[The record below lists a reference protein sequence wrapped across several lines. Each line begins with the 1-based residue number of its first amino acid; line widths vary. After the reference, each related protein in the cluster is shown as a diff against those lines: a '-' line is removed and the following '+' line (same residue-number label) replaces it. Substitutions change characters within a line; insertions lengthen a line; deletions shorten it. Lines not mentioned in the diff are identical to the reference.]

1 MQGNKKL
8 PSVLFPKHPK
18 TSLRLLAGKR
28 RRMVLW
34 AAVAVAC
41 LFPAINFY
49 RSIQSLSSIC
59 HPAGEHPRSI
69 VSLSL
74 GTDEILVDLVP
85 PGRIAGLTHL
95 SKDPAYS
102 NVAKKAQHYPHH
114 IARSAEEIAAL
125 RPDLIVSGTF
135 IDPSRLAA
143 LRALGCRVITISGF
157 DSIDGVRR
165 SVRQIATAVAEES
178 KGEKM
183 IEDMD
188 RILRSSSRN
197 RQIDGKKSRVLFSGP
212 GFYSQGNGTI
222 INDLIVRAGGI
233 NAASE
238 RLNGIGRLSPEE
250 WLATR
255 PDVLLR
261 TSYSP
266 VDPKILRLYQALPG
280 RPPPKE
286 IVMPF
291 RLLTSVSPSSA
302 LAIHILAKKLR
313 MNQQ

>member
-1 MQGNKKL
+1 
-8 PSVLFPKHPK
+8 
-18 TSLRLLAGKR
+18 
-28 RRMVLW
+28 MVLC
-34 AAVAVAC
+34 AVTVVAC
-41 LFPAINFY
+41 LFPAISLY
-49 RSIQSLSSIC
+49 RSIQSLTSIC
-59 HPAGEHPRSI
+59 HTTREHPRSI

-95 SKDPAYS
+95 SKIPSFS
-102 NVAKKAQHYPHH
+102 NVAEKAQGYPHH
-114 IARSAEEIAAL
+114 FARSAEEVVAL

-143 LRALGCRVITISGF
+143 LRALGCRVVTISGF

-165 SVRQIATAVAEES
+165 SVRQVASAVVEES

-183 IEDMD
+183 VEEMD
-188 RILRSSSRN
+188 RILRSALRN
-197 RQIDGKKSRVLFSGP
+197 RQIDGKRSRVLFSGP
-212 GFYSQGNGTI
+212 GFYSQGNKTI
-222 INDLIVRAGGI
+222 INDLIVQAGGI
-233 NAASE
+233 NAASK
-238 RLNGIGRLSPEE
+238 RLDGTGRLSPEE
-250 WLATR
+250 WLAAK

-313 MNQQ
+313 ANQP